1 MDYKKILISC
11 GELSGE
17 IHSANLVK
25 ELQRSNKK
33 IKFYAIGSELLR
45 KAKCNILI
53 DYHEISIIGFWGV
66 VKKYFYIKKRLNLIK
81 QFIKTERP
89 DLLILVDFP
98 GFNFIIA
105 KYAKKFSIKI
115 IYYIPPQI
123 WAWY

>member
-25 ELQRSNKK
+25 ELQKSNKK

-89 DLLILVDFP
+89 NLLILVDFP

-105 KYAKKFSIKI
+105 KYAKKFNIKI
-115 IYYIPPQI
+115 IFIVI
-123 WAWY
+123 FTDNL